1 MLFSLATSRNKFW
14 VILYLW
20 RCMCWGEPWE
30 SRPPRVSTPLFYH
43 FAFPRIIKKTFC
55 FQFLRFMLTNNLLLK
70 RLNINTFNVIS
81 GPKHVII
88 ILKFN
93 IYIFDRS
100 TILSI
105 KLLWIWIQ
113 LSDPS
118 ALLWS
123 TASNSLV
130 PSSRWEHWEEAQ
142 LTHHVIASQALLL
155 HWCSY

>member
-1 MLFSLATSRNKFW
+1 MEVYVLGRALG
-14 VILYLW
+14 V
-20 RCMCWGEPWE
+20 
-30 SRPPRVSTPLFYH
+30 PPSEGKHAAHCQSPFFGALFYH

-123 TASNSLV
+123 TACNSLV

-142 LTHHVIASQALLL
+142 LTHHVIASQARLL